1 MKSDEALALKAAEKD
16 RLFAMVLQHA
26 PFDGWGQRSL
36 NNAARDL
43 GMTSITARRLFPQGQ
58 ESLLAWLGDWLD
70 RQSAERLA
78 DIDLDRLRTR
88 QRIAKL
94 VAVRLEILAGH
105 KEAMRRA
112 VAAGTLPRN
121 VFATSRRIWSGAD
134 GMWRAAGD
142 RGTSAE
148 FDYWTRRGL
157 LSAVWISTF
166 LFWLEDRSEGDA
178 ETMAFLDR
186 RIENVMGIGMLKGR
200 IESTLHSV
208 PGVRAFLRA
217 REERGRRG

>member
-16 RLFAMVLQHA
+16 RLFAMVLQHV
-26 PFDGWGQRSL
+26 PFEGWGARSL
-36 NNAARDL
+36 KAAASDL
-43 GMTSITARRLFPQGQ
+43 GMSSITARRLFPQGQ

-70 RQSAERLA
+70 READKRLA
-78 DIDLDRLRTR
+78 DLDLAHMRTR
-88 QRIAKL
+88 DRIAKL
-94 VAVRLEILAGH
+94 VAVRLEALAGH

-112 VAAGTLPRN
+112 VAAGVLPRN
-121 VFATSRRIWSGAD
+121 LFATSRRIWAGAD

-142 RGTSAE
+142 QGASNN

-178 ETMAFLDR
+178 DILAFLDR
-186 RIENVMGIGMLKGR
+186 RIDNVMSIGMLRSRVEGLVR
-200 IESTLHSV
+200 SL
-208 PGVRAFLRA
+208 PGMRLLLS
-217 REERGRRG
+217 EKPITGPRR